1 VAKPFNALQKE
12 VDIKEHL
19 KQWDCLDLRST
30 AMILDLM
37 DKLGHEVN
45 YWKVHVN
52 LHVGNQPQR
61 NHNHRDSEDGH

>member
-1 VAKPFNALQKE
+1 MANPSSAHKKE
-12 VDIKEHL
+12 VNLKEHL

-37 DKLGHEVN
+37 EKLGHEVN

-52 LHVGNQPQR
+52 KPTRKKQSP
-61 NHNHRDSEDGH
+61 